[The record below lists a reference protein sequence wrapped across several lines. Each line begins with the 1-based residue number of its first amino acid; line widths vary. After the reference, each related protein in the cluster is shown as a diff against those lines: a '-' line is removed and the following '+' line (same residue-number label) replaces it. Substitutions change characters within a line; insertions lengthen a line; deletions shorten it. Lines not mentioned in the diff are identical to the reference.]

1 MSKHKIETLRAK
13 VARLEAEIAHDI
25 YVELAVLPRQFG
37 FDSVPDFVAAVK
49 QAARDA
55 APQESAPAAKP
66 RRRQRRKK
74 AQAARKKPA
83 APKRMA
89 APAVP
94 DPQVPV
100 ETMIPPG

>member
-25 YVELAVLPRQFG
+25 YVELAVLPKQFG

-55 APQESAPAAKP
+55 APEESEPAAQP
-66 RRRQRRKK
+66 RRRRKAK
-74 AQAARKKPA
+74 ASRTKAG
-83 APKRMA
+83 APKRAA